1 MKIALH
7 NPFLGEPVAETELAR
22 RLVLAAQRLGWQA
35 QEVGTSRD
43 IYAYDPDCVVSL
55 HFRAPKLTAYP
66 TYGCFWNPPAFFEV
80 APEFVNSVLSYD
92 GYLCASPYLERWLQ
106 DTYYALPKPIFIAPF
121 YPSCNQTPQ
130 RAADF
135 AQARIAYVGSN
146 WDGPRFQDLF
156 LALEQALPLDVYG
169 SGGWDYLQHSYR
181 GSVPFDGQTLLDR
194 LHQAGVG
201 LCLHRPEHRQAEVA
215 SMRVFE
221 IVAAGALAI
230 CSDHPFIRDAFG
242 DTVLYLS
249 DSLDPKTTP
258 QQVAAHLAW
267 VHQNPEAAQAQ
278 ATAAHQIF
286 QQRFALEPVL
296 QGILPYHQRLIQ
308 RHQEAHAAPSAPRAE
323 VVVRVGGRPLSTL
336 SRALDSLVAQQYP
349 NVGAV
354 VVQYQPM
361 DGLQDLLDRYRQ
373 RLPITWVDSQ
383 TRRCR
388 STQLWAGLS
397 ALSGEYFGI
406 LDDDDQLYPRH
417 VASLVAL
424 LQRDPTCAV
433 AYGGSNRIWE
443 GAPSENRFAGN
454 SEELG
459 ILAYFDDFDLDR
471 FMTLENFIH
480 SSSFLGRT
488 ALLNDGLCQD
498 PQLDLLEDF
507 FLLLNLRQ
515 RGYFRFSYE
524 VTSAFYHRRSQQ
536 DNSIFQD
543 PQRWAAAAQ
552 RVQRMMARQ
561 PFAVVQTPDQFLRL
575 QAQVNQLTQ
584 DLHVARGRVAAMET
598 SKFWRLRGRWFSL
611 KRRLGLPTDNE

>member
-7 NPFLGEPVAETELAR
+7 NPFFGESVAETELAR
-22 RLVLAAQRLGWQA
+22 RLVLAAERLDWQA
-35 QEVGTSRD
+35 QEVGTSTE

-55 HFRAPKLTAYP
+55 HFRAPKLTTYP

-80 APEFVNSVLSYD
+80 APEFVHSVLSYD

-130 RAADF
+130 RTMDF
-135 AQARIAYVGSN
+135 AQARVAYVGSN

-169 SGGWDYLQHSYR
+169 SGGWDYLEHSYR
-181 GSVPFDGQTLLDR
+181 GAVPFDGQTLLER

-201 LCLHRPEHRQAEVA
+201 LCLHRQEHQQAEVA

-249 DSLDPKTTP
+249 DPLDPATTP
-258 QQVAAHLAW
+258 QEVADHLDW
-267 VHQNPEAAQAQ
+267 IRQHPKAAQAQ
-278 ATAAHQIF
+278 ATAAHDIF

-296 QGILPYHQRLIQ
+296 QGILPYHQRLSQ
-308 RHQEAHAAPSAPRAE
+308 RHQGQYAAPSAPRAE
-323 VVVRVGGRPLSTL
+323 VIVRVGSRPLATL
-336 SRALDSLVAQQYP
+336 SRALDSLAAQHYP

-354 VVQYQPM
+354 VVQYKPL
-361 DGLQDLLDRYRQ
+361 DGLQALLDRYRQ
-373 RLPITWVDSQ
+373 RFAITWVDSQ
-383 TRRCR
+383 THRCR
-388 STQLWAGLS
+388 STQLWAGLN
-397 ALSGEYFGI
+397 ALRGEYFGI

-417 VASLVAL
+417 MASLVDL
-424 LQRDPTCAV
+424 LHRSSDCAV

-443 GAPSENRFAGN
+443 GESSGN
-454 SEELG
+454 SSDDSQEELG

-480 SSSFLGRT
+480 SSSFLSRT
-488 ALLNDGLCQD
+488 SLLDDGLRQD

-515 RGYFRFSYE
+515 RGHFRFSYE

-561 PFAVVQTPDQFLRL
+561 PFAVAQTPDQFLRL
-575 QAQVNQLTQ
+575 QAQVDQLTQ
-584 DLHVARGRVAAMET
+584 DLHAARGRVAAMET
-598 SKFWRLRGRWFSL
+598 SKFWRLRGQWFQL
-611 KRRLGLPTDNE
+611 KRRLGLPADDE